1 MHDSTMPRRYR
12 IVVRG
17 RLGEHLAT
25 AFGPPLELASTAG
38 ESVLT
43 GTVADQ
49 AQLHGL
55 LDRLRDLGIQLVSV
69 NPAESS
75 AGESPREETKRC
87 SSSTA

>member
-1 MHDSTMPRRYR
+1 MNDSTMPRRYR

-17 RLGEHLAT
+17 RLGDHLAT
-25 AFGPPLELASTAG
+25 TLGPPLELESGPG

-43 GTVADQ
+43 GTVVDC

-69 NPAESS
+69 NPV
-75 AGESPREETKRC
+75 ET
-87 SSSTA
+87 STSGRP